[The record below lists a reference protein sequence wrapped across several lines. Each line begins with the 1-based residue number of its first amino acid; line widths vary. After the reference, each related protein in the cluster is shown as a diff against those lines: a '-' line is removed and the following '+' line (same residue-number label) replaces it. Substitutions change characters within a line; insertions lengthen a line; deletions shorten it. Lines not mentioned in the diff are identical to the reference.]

1 MNIFDLIS
9 SVGGTLGLFIGVSFL
24 ILVEMLE
31 IILESFLTKLTNIN
45 KKEKKRNA
53 KENQNEYVKE
63 YNIIQK

>member
-9 SVGGTLGLFIGVSFL
+9 SVGGTLGLFIGVRFL

-31 IILESFLTKLTNIN
+31 IILESFLTKPTNIN

-53 KENQNEYVKE
+53 KENQNEYV
-63 YNIIQK
+63 IL